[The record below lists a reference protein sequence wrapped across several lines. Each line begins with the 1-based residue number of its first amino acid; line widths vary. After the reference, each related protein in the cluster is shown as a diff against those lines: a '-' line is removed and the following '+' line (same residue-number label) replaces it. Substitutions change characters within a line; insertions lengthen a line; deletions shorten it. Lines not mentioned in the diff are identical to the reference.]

1 MGLDRFSM
9 SESVAVVTGG
19 SRGIGEAVAV
29 ELAECGASVVP
40 VARSEDALEQTVQRI
55 EESGGAAIAS
65 VADVTDRDAIAAAF
79 DRAESAFGPVDV
91 LVNNAGTNPFFGD
104 ARNLDVETWE
114 RILAVNATG
123 TFHCTQEFGQRI
135 GERDG
140 SGAVVN
146 VSSIG
151 GVLGL
156 PYQTP
161 YTASKHAIVG
171 MTRSLA
177 VEWAPDVRVNA
188 VAPGY
193 VETEF
198 TEDVRANDSILED
211 ILAEV
216 PQDRFATPEEIAGPV
231 VYLASDAATYTT
243 GEVHVVDGGYAAK

>member
-40 VARSEDALEQTVQRI
+40 VARSEEALEQTVQRI
-55 EESGGAAIAS
+55 EESGGEAIAS

-156 PYQTP
+156 PHQTP

-198 TEDVRANDSILED
+198 TEEVRANDSILED
-211 ILAEV
+211 ILAEI
-216 PQDRFATPEEIAGPV
+216 PQDRFATPAEIAGPV

-243 GEVHVVDGGYAAK
+243 GEVHVVDGGYVAK